1 MVFLAGLTEERGF
14 LVCMRGCGSI
24 CPAWLAGWLQVWD
37 ALLGNV
43 KHAFLEVT
51 SSDISAMC
59 LDHRKRK
66 IIVGDVQG
74 AVQVDRQTDRRPSLP
89 PSHSSLLL
97 TGTTTT
103 TARAT
108 TTGLL
113 VKCCPIRVAK
123 SVWTCC

>member
-1 MVFLAGLTEERGF
+1 M
-14 LVCMRGCGSI
+14 
-24 CPAWLAGWLQVWD
+24 QVWD

-74 AVQVDRQTDRRPSLP
+74 AVQVDRPTDRQTTLPPSLP
-89 PSHSSLLL
+89 LVAAAHRDDDDHSPGHDHWL
-97 TGTTTT
+97 TRQVLPDPCG
-103 TARAT
+103 
-108 TTGLL
+108 
-113 VKCCPIRVAK
+113 
-123 SVWTCC
+123 